1 MMMNPSILLIST
13 GRSFANHVSKPV
25 RRLLEMH
32 VTEVGKGILG
42 PSFVLYTFCGCPT
55 ISWVLSGFAFQAFP
69 TVVLYHVD
77 IG

>member
-55 ISWVLSGFAFQAFP
+55 IS
-69 TVVLYHVD
+69 
-77 IG
+77 